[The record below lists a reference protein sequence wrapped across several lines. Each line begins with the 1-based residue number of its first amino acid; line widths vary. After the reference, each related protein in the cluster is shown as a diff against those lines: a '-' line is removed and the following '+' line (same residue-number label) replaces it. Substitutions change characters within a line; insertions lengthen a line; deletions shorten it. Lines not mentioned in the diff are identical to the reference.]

1 MFAALL
7 SKKIYISFDEITR
20 KGFINKKAMYPNP
33 TKNPKIVQQRTTLK
47 LASTGFEHRLIRPT
61 PKATIVSLK
70 KIVTPQFPK
79 QHLLS
84 NERLSLAVSAATAAV
99 AKQQAA
105 KEQKARNAAS
115 FSSSSSLASPSSPP
129 PSPPFSSSTSSSPPS
144 SSEHTTTNTPS
155 PPRQYMGVTDLWSD
169 LGQNE
174 MKEMKEEEKRR
185 KEMSKVHNKK
195 KRYDEKAIQVMA
207 QSNNYTNQEI
217 TKEIRRRQMNGV
229 AGKPKKY
236 YDPKKF

>member
-1 MFAALL
+1 LISVNHNSTAHQTLEEVKEMIGTERPVVLTFDWSS
-7 SKKIYISFDEITR
+7 SK
-20 KGFINKKAMYPNP
+20 
-33 TKNPKIVQQRTTLK
+33 
-47 LASTGFEHRLIRPT
+47 
-61 PKATIVSLK
+61 TIL
-70 KIVTPQFPK
+70 VTPQFPK

-144 SSEHTTTNTPS
+144 SSEHTTTS

-229 AGKPKKY
+229 AGKPKKLNMILKNSKNSKNY
-236 YDPKKF
+236 LCHFFHRKIH